1 LSLKTYSSNRSQVLI
16 DGESV
21 AKSRPLLGTSVKD
34 VEVKL
39 REHDDQLTGTIHTH
53 LVSILI
59 FSVSDEQFFLTN
71 FVYIL

>member
-39 REHDDQLTGTIHTH
+39 REHDDQLTGTH